1 MIARL
6 RNYSGLPE
14 ARSEW
19 SRLGLPQV
27 AEAPQDLYDLI
38 FFFVESRDEKE
49 VEGMAFAAEELGGD
63 AYRCSGIVPRAMLV
77 FEHGVLQG
85 NSCRVGPDDRLQPIW
100 RALSNYLSPE
110 PPSWKLAKRELRL
123 DSTLVMGVLNV
134 TPDSF
139 SDGGLYLDKDQA
151 IRRAVQMVEEGA
163 DIIDVGGE
171 STRPFSKE
179 VAVDE
184 ELSRVIPVIE
194 ELTSQLR
201 IPVSIDTRHHEVA
214 RAALEAGAEIVNDV
228 SGLRDE
234 EMAAVASRY
243 HPGVVIMHMLGEPG
257 TMQDRPAYEDVVGD
271 LSLFLDERMTH
282 AEQGGVDLSSMLLD
296 PGIGFGKSLEHNLQI
311 VVRLREFRCL
321 GRGLLIG
328 ASRKAFIGKVLGQ
341 EIAER
346 KEGSLAVASIA
357 MMNGANVVR
366 AHDVK
371 ETKMVARMVDAVRRA
386 QAASYEHEEQA

>member
-27 AEAPQDLYDLI
+27 AEAPQDLYDLV
-38 FFFVESRDEKE
+38 FFFVESEEAKE
-49 VEGMAFAAEELGGD
+49 VEDMAFAVEELGGD
-63 AYRCSGIVPRAMLV
+63 AYRCQTRIPRALMV
-77 FEHGVLQG
+77 FEHGVMQG
-85 NSCRVGPDDRLQPIW
+85 SSCRVGPDDRLQPIW
-100 RALSNYLSPE
+100 RALSNYLAPE
-110 PPSWKLAKRELRL
+110 PASWKLENRELKL

-139 SDGGLYLDKDQA
+139 SDGGRYFD
-151 IRRAVQMVEEGA
+151 RRKAVERAMEMVDEGA

-171 STRPFSKE
+171 STRPYSSE
-179 VAVDE
+179 VGLE
-184 ELSRVIPVIE
+184 EEMKRVIPVIE
-194 ELTSQLR
+194 EISSKLK
-201 IPVSIDTRHHEVA
+201 IPISVDTRHHQVA
-214 RAALEAGAEIVNDV
+214 DEALRAGAEIVNDV

-234 EMAAVASRY
+234 RMAEVVAR
-243 HPGVVIMHMLGEPG
+243 HRAGTVIMHMLGDPG
-257 TMQDRPAYEDVVGD
+257 TMQHDPEYEDVVGD
-271 LSLFLDERMTH
+271 ISLFLDARAREAKAR
-282 AEQGGVDLSSMLLD
+282 GVDPRSVLLD
-296 PGIGFGKSLEHNLQI
+296 PGIGFGKSLDHNLQI

-328 ASRKAFIGKVLGQ
+328 ASRKSFIGKVLGQ
-341 EIAER
+341 DVGDR
-346 KEGSLAVASIA
+346 KEGSLAIASIA
-357 MMNGANVVR
+357 MMNGASVVR

-386 QAASYEHEEQA
+386 QAFS

>member
-14 ARSEW
+14 ARREW
-19 SRLGLPQV
+19 SKLSLPQV
-27 AEAPQDLYDLI
+27 AETPQDLYDLI

-63 AYRCSGIVPRAMLV
+63 AYRCPGTVPRVMLV

-110 PPSWKLAKRELRL
+110 PPSWKLARRELRL

-151 IRRAVQMVEEGA
+151 IRRALQMVEEGA

-171 STRPFSKE
+171 STRPYSKE
-179 VAVDE
+179 VTVDE

-194 ELTSQLR
+194 ELTSQLK

-214 RAALEAGAEIVNDV
+214 KAALEAGAEIVNDV
-228 SGLRDE
+228 SGLRGE
-234 EMAAVASRY
+234 EMVAVASRY
-243 HPGVVIMHMLGEPG
+243 RPGVVIMHMLGEPG

-271 LSLFLDERMTH
+271 LSLFLDERMTQ
-282 AEQGGVDLSSMLLD
+282 AKRIGVDLSSMVLD

-321 GRGLLIG
+321 GRGLLVG

-366 AHDVK
+366 VHDVK
-371 ETKMVARMVDAVRRA
+371 ETKMVARMVDAVHRA